1 MEKATQ
7 QKIYV
12 KRFDTPLGEM
22 IAGATDEGLCLLEFA
37 DRKMLPTEWKE
48 LKHRLKAEIDE
59 SNHPVVD
66 NTIAQLKEYFDG
78 KRKDFD
84 VPLNMPGTPFQQ
96 QVWNVLLGIPYGVTR
111 SYKKQ
116 SEVLGNP
123 EAIRAVARANGQN
136 RIAIII
142 PCHRIIGEDGSMTG
156 YGGGIWRK
164 KKLLELEMANT
175 PREGSLF

>member
-1 MEKATQ
+1 METQ
-7 QKIYV
+7 QTIYV
-12 KRFDTPLGEM
+12 KRFETPLGEM

-48 LKHRLKAEIDE
+48 LKHRLKAEIEE
-59 SNHPVVD
+59 SNHPIVD
-66 NTIAQLKEYFDG
+66 STIAQLNEYFAG

-116 SEVLGNP
+116 S
-123 EAIRAVARANGQN
+123 
-136 RIAIII
+136 
-142 PCHRIIGEDGSMTG
+142 
-156 YGGGIWRK
+156 
-164 KKLLELEMANT
+164 
-175 PREGSLF
+175 